1 MRLTADGSCL
11 KFSRF
16 YTERGL
22 DFRSKMLCES
32 KGNLESSFEL
42 TYQTKRQLTL
52 IGIALRRFAAGIDY
66 IIILPSVYFYLQSFN
81 MGYYFLGLVIA
92 ADSLVAFFV
101 SPLIE
106 KLDEK
111 WQRVRFLGF
120 VANLLQITGSM
131 IYALPLYFYM
141 PLLGRLVSGLG
152 QSFSGALYGEVK
164 RVTSPEERNRVMIF
178 MEGVRLFGVVIGPG
192 MNFFVKD
199 FSLTFGPWIID
210 YRTAPGFFMAIV
222 WLLVEITHIF
232 TVYDLSLNPNAYRE
246 LPEHDSEASQQ
257 MQPPSIASQPSTPGG
272 EIKPRS
278 DEDEPKSDDPHTDSS
293 DNEDKPSEEIQVLE
307 SDSELSKPVRPVS
320 RTSTRELE
328 DTPAMN
334 HGIGE
339 LLCRRDVALILVCQF
354 LMFFNQTTFET
365 LMLLIGVHDLGFS
378 ITILSAIFIVA
389 GVEMVAVII
398 TVWSTNKALD
408 SKYLLITSVSAGILA
423 AFARLAVGFADKES
437 TGCLV
442 MTLLMGLFTILGTP
456 IASIA
461 GKSLLPK
468 LTRPETHGFYQC
480 AFATSQHLGL
490 VVGPIVASL
499 MYTHLILFSSLTI
512 VVFLVIYMLLL
523 PTIEKMQ
530 FAAHGCG
537 AT

>member
-1 MRLTADGSCL
+1 
-11 KFSRF
+11 
-16 YTERGL
+16 
-22 DFRSKMLCES
+22 MLCES

-66 IIILPSVYFYLQSFN
+66 IIILPSVYFYLRSFN
-81 MGYYFLGLVIA
+81 MGYYVLGLVIA

-106 KLDEK
+106 KLGEK

-141 PLLGRLVSGLG
+141 PLLGRMVSGLG

-222 WLLVEITHIF
+222 WLLVETTHIF

-246 LPEHDSEASQQ
+246 LPEHESEASHQ
-257 MQPPSIASQPSTPGG
+257 MQTLSITLSTN
-272 EIKPRS
+272 
-278 DEDEPKSDDPHTDSS
+278 SDDPHTDSS
-293 DNEDKPSEEIQVLE
+293 DNEDKSSEEKQVLE

-320 RTSTRELE
+320 RTSSTRKLE
-328 DTPAMN
+328 DTPVMN
-334 HGIGE
+334 HGMRE

-365 LMLLIGVHDLGFS
+365 LMLLIGVHDLDFS
-378 ITILSAIFIVA
+378 INILSAIFIAA

-423 AFARLAVGFADKES
+423 AFARLAVGFADKGS

-468 LTRPETHGFYQC
+468 LTRPETHGFYQS

-490 VVGPIVASL
+490 VLGPIVASL

-512 VVFLVIYMLLL
+512 AAFLVIYMLLL

-530 FAAHGCG
+530 FAARGCG

>member
-1 MRLTADGSCL
+1 
-11 KFSRF
+11 
-16 YTERGL
+16 
-22 DFRSKMLCES
+22 MLCES
-32 KGNLESSFEL
+32 KGSLESSFEL

-52 IGIALRRFAAGIDY
+52 IGFALRRFAAGIDY

-81 MGYYFLGLVIA
+81 ASFYFLGLVIA
-92 ADSLVAFFV
+92 SDSLVAFFV
-101 SPLIE
+101 SPWIE
-106 KLDEK
+106 KLGEK
-111 WQRVRFLGF
+111 LQCVRFLGF
-120 VANLLQITGSM
+120 VANLLQIVGSM

-141 PLLGRLVSGLG
+141 PLIGRLVSGLG

-199 FSLTFGPWIID
+199 FNLTFGPWVID

-222 WLLVEITHIF
+222 WLLVEVTHIF
-232 TVYDLSLNPNAYRE
+232 TVYDLSPNPNAYRE
-246 LPEHDSEASQQ
+246 LPEHDSEASHQI
-257 MQPPSIASQPSTPGG
+257 QPSVASQPSTPGH
-272 EIKPRS
+272 ELKPTS
-278 DEDEPKSDDPHTDSS
+278 DEDERKSDEDRPESDDPHTDSS
-293 DNEDKPSEEIQVLE
+293 DSEDKPSEEIQEE

-320 RTSTRELE
+320 RTSYTRKRAG
-328 DTPAMN
+328 TPVMDQSVW
-334 HGIGE
+334 E
-339 LLCRRDVALILVCQF
+339 LLCRRDVTLILVSQF
-354 LMFFNQTTFET
+354 MMFFNQTTFET

-378 ITILSAIFIVA
+378 INILSAIFIVA
-389 GVEMVAVII
+389 GVEMVGVIV
-398 TVWSTNKALD
+398 TVWSTNKSLD
-408 SKYLLITSVSAGILA
+408 AKYLLITSVSAGILA
-423 AFARLAVGFADKES
+423 AFARLAVGFANKDS
-437 TGCLV
+437 MGCLV

-468 LTRPETHGFYQC
+468 LTPSETHGFYQT

-512 VVFLVIYMLLL
+512 VVFLVLYMLLL
-523 PTIEKMQ
+523 PAIEKMQ

-537 AT
+537 PT